1 MCSINAKFDGWYK
14 NNNMR
19 RFYGEIFEYRQM
31 LISVVRKELR
41 SRYKGSFLGFLWTF
55 VNPLLQLIIYS
66 IVFPFILRN
75 NQENYPMFLFVA
87 LLPWIFFTTSIQGA
101 TNSIVGGAN
110 LVKKIYFPRMILP
123 LSVVCT
129 NLMNYIFGLVIVFA
143 ALLITGIQ
151 LTLNVIW
158 LPVILFVEF
167 VFILGLALLFSS
179 LYVKFR
185 DLEHIVGILTMV
197 WFYLT
202 PIVFDIDIFPKAVA
216 NLIGYNP
223 MVPIINAF
231 RNILLYGTPPE
242 WGSLLYALI
251 VGIVLLLGG
260 VFVFQKCEKT
270 FAEEL

>member
-1 MCSINAKFDGWYK
+1 M
-14 NNNMR
+14 MR
-19 RFYGEIFEYRQM
+19 IFGEIFEYRQM
-31 LISVVRKELR
+31 LVSVVRKELR

-143 ALLITGIQ
+143 ALLITGID
-151 LTLNVIW
+151 LTLNVFW
-158 LPVILFVEF
+158 LPVILAIEF
-167 VFILGLALLFSS
+167 IFILGIALLFSA
-179 LYVKFR
+179 LYVRFR

-197 WFYLT
+197 WFYIT
-202 PIVFDIDIFPKAVA
+202 PIVFDMDIFPEKIAD
-216 NLIGYNP
+216 LIGYNP
-223 MVPIINAF
+223 MVPIINGF
-231 RNILLYGTPPE
+231 RSILLYGTQPD
-242 WGSLLYALI
+242 WGTLLYSLG
-251 VGIVLLLGG
+251 VGLVLLVIGI
-260 VFVFQKCEKT
+260 FVFQKCEKT